1 MAEQQL
7 DLLEFPAPGAAELG
21 AGSAEVVRPQP
32 ETQLVPVKDRGG
44 EDRLGRERVA
54 GDLAVAVERAQDPPL
69 GNAGRGAPPVD
80 RLLDPGRDRDRAQ
93 AAVLAA
99 EVHDH
104 PAAVALLDVLDRQCH
119 GFGAAQPAADQQGEE
134 GAVPL
139 SL

>member
-7 DLLEFPAPGAAELG
+7 DLLQFPAPGAAELG
-21 AGSAEVVRPQP
+21 AGPPEVVRPQP
-32 ETQLVPVKDRGG
+32 EAELVPVENRGG

-69 GNAGRGAPPVD
+69 GDAGRGAPEVD
-80 RLLDPGRDRDRAQ
+80 RLLDPGRDGDGAQ

-99 EVHDH
+99 EVDDH
-104 PAAVALLDVLDRQCH
+104 PAAVALLDVLDRQRH
-119 GFGAAQPAADQQGEE
+119 GLAAAQPAADQQGEE
-134 GAVPL
+134 RAIPL